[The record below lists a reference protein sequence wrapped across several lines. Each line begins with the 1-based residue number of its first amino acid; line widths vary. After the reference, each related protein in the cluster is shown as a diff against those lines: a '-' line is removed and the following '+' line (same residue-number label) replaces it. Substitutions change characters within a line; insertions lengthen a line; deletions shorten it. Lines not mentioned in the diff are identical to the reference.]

1 VNEPG
6 YEDAELRCTHPRTKR
21 DDAPATHHGLM
32 LFRIDDASVS
42 PLAIQVSTDG
52 KDLFDRSRMRSRAPC
67 REASAVSRE

>member
-1 VNEPG
+1 
-6 YEDAELRCTHPRTKR
+6 
-21 DDAPATHHGLM
+21 M